1 MLLKAGF
8 IQRTG
13 KGSHTIWIHE
23 KMPDMPMTIAGKD
36 GDDAKIYLEKQVKQR
51 LARLEELQWIHII
64 VWLFSGLKRI
74 TAM

>member
-36 GDDAKIYLEKQVKQR
+36 GDDAKIYLEKLKQR
-51 LARLEELQWIHII
+51 LARLEELQ
-64 VWLFSGLKRI
+64 
-74 TAM
+74 